1 MTTDPHYWHQLP
13 SAALRPFI
21 DRYWG
26 WDIPAMATLPMLMPG
41 TGSECFFH
49 YRQPP
54 DLISG
59 HRLPESYL
67 VCPRQQ
73 TAQFLPSESLGF
85 IAIRFKNGQLRHFT
99 DRPFIELQDAMPPL
113 RELWGEA
120 ANRLDEQLWAA
131 PNQRE
136 QILLI
141 ERFLLT
147 QLNYHH
153 QATAQKLDRLME
165 QIYYAPNNRIE
176 TIADATGWSHR
187 HLERNFKQ
195 AFALT
200 PKRFARLARLHHTL
214 RQIALQ
220 PQQALLD
227 IALERGFSDQSHFIH
242 DVQLLIGMKPL
253 QLQQHL
259 RETQHYYNLPS
270 KKPD

>member
-1 MTTDPHYWHQLP
+1 
-13 SAALRPFI
+13 
-21 DRYWG
+21 
-26 WDIPAMATLPMLMPG
+26 MATLPMLMPG

-59 HRLPESYL
+59 HRLPASYL
-67 VCPRQQ
+67 VCPHQQ
-73 TAQFLPSESLGF
+73 TAQFQPSESLGF
-85 IAIRFKNGQLRHFT
+85 IAIRFKNGQFRHFT

-113 RELWGEA
+113 RELWGA
-120 ANRLDEQLWAA
+120 AINQLNEQLWAA
-131 PNQRE
+131 PNQQE

-141 ERFLLT
+141 ERFLLA

-153 QATAQKLDRLME
+153 VATEQKLDLLME
-165 QIYYAPNNRIE
+165 QLYYAPNNRIE
-176 TIADATGWSHR
+176 AIADVAGWSHR

-214 RQIALQ
+214 RQISLQ
-220 PQQALLD
+220 PKQTMLD
-227 IALERGFSDQSHFIH
+227 IALERGFSDQPHFIH
-242 DVQLLIGMKPL
+242 DVQSLTGMKPHEL
-253 QLQQHL
+253 QRHL
-259 RETQHYYNLPS
+259 RENWHYYNLPS